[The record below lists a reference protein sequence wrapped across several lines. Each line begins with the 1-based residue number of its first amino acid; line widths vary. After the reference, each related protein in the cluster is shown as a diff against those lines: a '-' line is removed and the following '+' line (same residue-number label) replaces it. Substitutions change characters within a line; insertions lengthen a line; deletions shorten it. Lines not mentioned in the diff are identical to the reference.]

1 MNEIILEEQKDICNY
16 MYISYILYI
25 FLKKND
31 YYYYYCYY
39 KIIKSIYNSFYLLY
53 FDLKIQDKFFVY
65 TEFYV
70 YGIFYLNK
78 RFSEIKLKKIK
89 GKLKDYESKKNFTIF
104 TFILFKKKVCRKM
117 NVSYNSIIY
126 NILYYKTRTRS

>member
-39 KIIKSIYNSFYLLY
+39 KIIKSVYNSFYLLY

-65 TEFYV
+65 
-70 YGIFYLNK
+70 IFLCIWNFLFKQKIQRDQIEKNK
-78 RFSEIKLKKIK
+78 RKS
-89 GKLKDYESKKNFTIF
+89 
-104 TFILFKKKVCRKM
+104 
-117 NVSYNSIIY
+117 
-126 NILYYKTRTRS
+126 

>member
-39 KIIKSIYNSFYLLY
+39 KIIKSVYNSFYLLY

-89 GKLKDYESKKNFTIF
+89 GNLKDYESKKNFTIF